1 MFDPDRVSGLEG
13 ALDAVCPIAFVG
25 VAVMGVE
32 DRAVVIEKIEGR
44 AGRQHRLPH
53 RRNLGEAGKGCEETV
68 YARHVQKISLRAN
81 CIWRGANVEL
91 KTPNP
96 ELLALVPGGAK
107 FVLF

>member
-1 MFDPDRVSGLEG
+1 
-13 ALDAVCPIAFVG
+13 
-25 VAVMGVE
+25 MGVE

-44 AGRQHRLPH
+44 AGRRHRLPH
-53 RRNLGEAGKGCEETV
+53 RRNLGDEGPDCEKTL
-68 YARHVQKISLRAN
+68 YLRHVQKISFRAN

-96 ELLALVPGGAK
+96 ELLALSVPGGAK